1 MTKSNKITKS
11 CPRYIQ
17 LDTNLVSK
25 QLLEIK
31 NRQISINCNKP
42 HKLLYLLEWNKF
54 KLSIKQNYFLRDK
67 LIIKIMQNDKIQ
79 HQICSIRRIS
89 GE

>member
-1 MTKSNKITKS
+1 ME
-11 CPRYIQ
+11 Q
-17 LDTNLVSK
+17 
-25 QLLEIK
+25 
-31 NRQISINCNKP
+31 
-42 HKLLYLLEWNKF
+42 F